1 MPYKR
6 GTKPYVKEV
15 GEFIYETLTRLGP
28 TYHFPSLRLG
38 HSTRRR
44 LHLTISARNPV
55 FQQWLPSHVGQA
67 KPTMA
72 RKRAA
77 SARATLEPIARERPR
92 HNARCTYARAI
103 EDQAIEEPIVEDPP
117 PAVEEQQAPDTTPE
131 QVL

>member
-38 HSTRRR
+38 HLTRRR
-44 LHLTISARNPV
+44 LHLTILVENPI
-55 FQQWLPSHVGQA
+55 FQHWRPPRVGQA

-77 SARATLEPIARERPR
+77 SARAPTEPVARGRPR
-92 HNARCTYARAI
+92 RNAHSTYTSTT
-103 EDQAIEEPIVEDPP
+103 EDQIVEEP
-117 PAVEEQQAPDTTPE
+117 APEISP
-131 QVL
+131 